1 MCPTND
7 CFLSTIGDSSIKQ
20 NESLLRWTEPS
31 PMNLSNWPKK
41 VNSDYGKKEN
51 NSYIWIYVIDDDTIK
66 YFLPPEADSI
76 TI

>member
-1 MCPTND
+1 
-7 CFLSTIGDSSIKQ
+7 
-20 NESLLRWTEPS
+20 
-31 PMNLSNWPKK
+31 MNLSNWPKK